1 MTDQENAGIGQRF
14 GGVQIQERYGLVLV
28 LMMVGYV
35 LEALSGSVLT
45 RVVNA
50 LIWATVLFVALW
62 APGINNRLR
71 LLGGLATA
79 ALLVAAG
86 ILSLAEN
93 PTARIVLLVVLALVQ
108 VLALISIALRVA
120 QHDRVGAQ
128 TVLGAIAG
136 YFLIGLAMGSFYQAM
151 DLQANGAAFNGIT
164 SDGDYIYFSL
174 VTLTTVGF
182 GDITPATDLAK
193 RIVSVEA
200 LIGQVF
206 LVTLVARLVAL
217 WGRPLRKDDPA
228 V

>member
-1 MTDQENAGIGQRF
+1 MTDHNRTALSERF
-14 GGVQIQERYGLVLV
+14 GGVRIRERYGLILA

-35 LEALSGSVLT
+35 IEALSGSVLT

-71 LLGGLATA
+71 LVGGIATA
-79 ALLVAAG
+79 ALLVAGG
-86 ILSLAEN
+86 ILSIAD
-93 PTARIVLLVVLALVQ
+93 TQTGRIVILLVLAFVQ
-108 VLALISIALRVA
+108 ILALISIALRVA
-120 QHDRVGAQ
+120 QHERVQAQ
-128 TVLGAIAG
+128 TVMGAIAG

-151 DLQANGAAFNGIT
+151 DLSANGTWFNGIV
-164 SDGDYIYFSL
+164 SEGDYIYFSL
-174 VTLTTVGF
+174 ITLTTVGY

-193 RIVSVEA
+193 RIVSIEG

-217 WGRPLRKDDPA
+217 WGRPLHREDS
-228 V
+228 VS